1 MPVEGSSTRRG
12 IDVFASD
19 GSLAVATHSGKIVR
33 RGTDDRLGNFVQ
45 LRDAHGNLYTY
56 GHLEKLTGHHPVAK
70 RHARP
75 AKPAPVGPIIPRTK
89 ETDASSADGK
99 ERLFAHPR
107 RERAFAAGAKEQV
120 ATPVPVDNEEYVRDL
135 LHLPPERVEW
145 KRLKKGS
152 HVVAGTVLG
161 YVGKTTPTKESHL
174 RFEIRPAGRGAPRI
188 DPKPILDG
196 WQLLEKTEIYR
207 ANRKNPFHG
216 RDAKTPTIGQILLMS
231 KDALQTR
238 VLRNARITMHVGGRT
253 DIQTGRID
261 RRVLATLEYLAA
273 NGLRPSVS
281 SLYRNGSI
289 TTSGN
294 LSHHATGTAVDI
306 AAINGVSIMGHQGKG
321 SVTDVTIRRL
331 LELQGAMR
339 PDQIISLMT
348 YPGASNTIA
357 MGDHADHIHVG
368 FQPVGEDART
378 GRAVSAQLKPGQW
391 FKVIDRL
398 NEIENPKVLT
408 KPSSAALKVKAK
420 RRAGRVR
427 VAPAR

>member
-1 MPVEGSSTRRG
+1 
-12 IDVFASD
+12 
-19 GSLAVATHSGKIVR
+19 
-33 RGTDDRLGNFVQ
+33 
-45 LRDAHGNLYTY
+45 
-56 GHLEKLTGHHPVAK
+56 
-70 RHARP
+70 
-75 AKPAPVGPIIPRTK
+75 
-89 ETDASSADGK
+89 
-99 ERLFAHPR
+99 
-107 RERAFAAGAKEQV
+107 
-120 ATPVPVDNEEYVRDL
+120 
-135 LHLPPERVEW
+135 
-145 KRLKKGS
+145 
-152 HVVAGTVLG
+152 VLG

-306 AAINGVSIMGHQGKG
+306 AAINGIPILGHQGKG
-321 SVTDVTIRRL
+321 SITDIAVRRL

-339 PDQIISLMT
+339 PDQIITLMT
-348 YPGASNTIA
+348 YPGASNTVA

-368 FQPVGEDART
+368 FRPVDTDAST
-378 GRAVSAQLKPGQW
+378 GRAVSAELKPGQW
-391 FKVIDRL
+391 FRVIDRL
-398 NEIENPKVLT
+398 NKIENPVVRA
-408 KPSSAALKVKAK
+408 KPSPASIKVTPKK
-420 RRAGRVR
+420 RTARPR
-427 VAPAR
+427 VAPPR

>member
-1 MPVEGSSTRRG
+1 
-12 IDVFASD
+12 
-19 GSLAVATHSGKIVR
+19 
-33 RGTDDRLGNFVQ
+33 
-45 LRDAHGNLYTY
+45 
-56 GHLEKLTGHHPVAK
+56 
-70 RHARP
+70 
-75 AKPAPVGPIIPRTK
+75 
-89 ETDASSADGK
+89 
-99 ERLFAHPR
+99 
-107 RERAFAAGAKEQV
+107 
-120 ATPVPVDNEEYVRDL
+120 
-135 LHLPPERVEW
+135 
-145 KRLKKGS
+145 
-152 HVVAGTVLG
+152 VLG
-161 YVGKTTPTKESHL
+161 YIGKTTPTKESHL

-238 VLRNARITMHVGGRT
+238 VLRNARISMHVGGRT

-273 NGLRPSVS
+273 NGLRPTVS

-289 TTSGN
+289 TVSGN

-306 AAINGVSIMGHQGKG
+306 AAINGISIMGHQGKG

-368 FQPVGEDART
+368 FRPVGEDART
-378 GRAVSAQLKPGQW
+378 GKAVSAQLKPGQW

-408 KPSSAALKVKAK
+408 KPSSAALKVKPK
-420 RRAGRVR
+420 QRSRRVR